1 MELKDFEG
9 YLLDSTYA
17 RCSGL
22 RCPRSIHA
30 LWLKLSDGLWMMLH
44 ADDIFLSCGGQ
55 QAFDVLNAD
64 IKMPGRFRAGFGFAE
79 LAGCKFRCWRELC
92 FKTPIYR

>member
-1 MELKDFEG
+1 
-9 YLLDSTYA
+9 
-17 RCSGL
+17 
-22 RCPRSIHA
+22 
-30 LWLKLSDGLWMMLH
+30 MMLH